1 VIIDLPPLACAAD
14 ARLAGPVLD
23 AFLLVVAWGKTE
35 TALVQEALRQSGQVR
50 AKILGTVLNKVD
62 PGKVTKC
69 YRVVAQELPVSAR
82 KRADQEIHS
91 SAPGSAEK
99 LVAGV
104 VRPSVSRGEPQ
115 AGLKLKRASS

>member
-1 VIIDLPPLACAAD
+1 MWMVSQRMTVQPSPGRSICRRMSLPLGEPSGFDVDRMWYAAMEGFLAKTAELYDLVIIDLPPLACAAD

-62 PGKVTKC
+62 PGK
-69 YRVVAQELPVSAR
+69 
-82 KRADQEIHS
+82 
-91 SAPGSAEK
+91 
-99 LVAGV
+99 
-104 VRPSVSRGEPQ
+104 
-115 AGLKLKRASS
+115 